1 MIGPSFGHLYLCKYR
16 QVVQDFSLALLYLLV
31 LLAWR
36 SAYHLFLLER
46 QHIHP
51 YIEPAKPQFYHL
63 LGK

>member
-1 MIGPSFGHLYLCKYR
+1 MIGPSFEHLYLCKYR
-16 QVVQDFSLALLYLLV
+16 QVVRDFSLALLYLLAP
-31 LLAWR
+31 LAWR
-36 SAYHLFLLER
+36 SACHLFLLER